1 MSKTGWIILGVCLGL
16 VFCLCMGLFLAG
28 RMANTL
34 FRDKEDASVVSDL
47 TKDFKDLKNAYS
59 ADGVYTL
66 KPDELKELEVDWI
79 SGSVTIVLTDGDAL
93 EIRETAKS
101 AISEKNAL
109 RYGVKEGKLRIQAC
123 KKGHTSKLP
132 KKELVLT
139 LPRSLAATLKELEI
153 DTVSA
158 SVSAGEFQLEELDI
172 NTVSGQVQIENV
184 AANKGEI
191 DSVSGDVTLR
201 GCTFDSL
208 RMDSVSALLSMTGTV
223 GKVKTSSVSGS
234 VQLWL
239 DDSRELRISTMSGH
253 IALTFYKMPKAVQVD
268 TTSALTTIYLPED
281 ASCTIK
287 LDSMSGKLLQNM
299 QEVGSKQLILGDG
312 EAHIDIDSM
321 SGDVWIQPIPAKTR

>member
-16 VFCLCMGLFLAG
+16 VFCLCMGLFLA
-28 RMANTL
+28 RRLANTL
-34 FRDKEDASVVSDL
+34 FRDKEDASVVNDFA
-47 TKDFKDLKNAYS
+47 KDFKDLKNTYA

-66 KPDELKELEVDWI
+66 KLDELKELEVDWI
-79 SGSVTIVLTDGDAL
+79 SGSVTIVLTDGDTL

-101 AISEKNAL
+101 AISEKDAL

-123 KKGHTSKLP
+123 KKGHTGKLP

-139 LPRSLAATLKELEI
+139 LPRSLADTLKELEI

-184 AANKGEI
+184 AATKGEI

-234 VQLWL
+234 VQLRL
-239 DDSRELRISTMSGH
+239 NESKEVRVNTMSGH
-253 IALTFYKMPKAVQVD
+253 VALTFYEMPMEVHVD
-268 TTSALTTIYLPED
+268 TTSALTSIYLPKD
-281 ASCTIK
+281 ASCTVN